1 MALKNNTWKLNQW
14 YDQDVAGNVEYS
26 GLKSLWVWG
35 QNANGGLGQNQGPG
49 QLAAVSSPVQIP
61 GTTWSIDSFFPS
73 TSTGATS
80 IIPKTDGTLWSWGK
94 NEHGECGQ
102 NIRTAPSN
110 NGLSSPAQ
118 IGSDT
123 DWSKSG
129 TLSTQGW
136 AIKTDGTLW
145 MMGANGAGQ
154 LGQNDTNR
162 RSSPT
167 QIPGT
172 TWSKCYGAQSATLG
186 KKTDGTLWSWGY
198 NSHGQLGLNN
208 RTNYS
213 SPIQIPGSWSVV
225 DGGGCMGGIK
235 TDGTLWCW
243 GLNEKGQLGQNAGGD
258 NAMRSSPVQ
267 VGSDTTWS
275 KLSMVHKG
283 LGAIKTDGTLWV
295 LGGLGVGGW
304 GLSLPDSFDGYSSP
318 IQIPGTT
325 WDTLSFSYRGH
336 FATKTDGTRWGW
348 GNNDFGSLG
357 LNNTAQYSS
366 PVQLPGFDPTDWLSV
381 QGYGSTGKSTIATK
395 QL

>member
-14 YDQDVAGNVEYS
+14 YDQSVAGNADYS
-26 GLKSLWVWG
+26 GEIQLWALG
-35 QNANGGLGQNQGPG
+35 NNQFGELGQNN
-49 QLAAVSSPVQIP
+49 ATKYSSPVQIP
-61 GTTWSIDSFFPS
+61 GTTWSKDSFFPS
-73 TSTGATS
+73 TYGSTTF
-80 IIPKTDGTLWSWGK
+80 IIPKTDGTLWAWGD
-94 NEHGECGQ
+94 NEHGELGV
-102 NIRTAPSN
+102 NNRTQY
-110 NGLSSPAQ
+110 SSPVQ

-123 DWSKSG
+123 DWSKGG
-129 TLSTQGW
+129 TLSSGAW

-145 MMGANGAGQ
+145 MWGSNGAGQ
-154 LGQNDTNR
+154 LGQNEGPAGGNLKY
-162 RSSPT
+162 SSPC

-172 TWSKCYGAQSATLG
+172 TWSKCYGAHAASIG

-198 NSHGQLGLNN
+198 NSHGQLGQNSRANL
-208 RTNYS
+208 S
-213 SPIQIPGSWSVV
+213 SPVQIPGSWSVV

-283 LGAIKTDGTLWV
+283 LGSIKTDGTLWV

-336 FATKTDGTRWGW
+336 FATKTDATRWGW

-366 PVQLPGFDPTDWLSV
+366 PVQIPGFDPNDWIDV
-381 QGYGSTGKSTIATK
+381 QPIGSTGKSTIAIK